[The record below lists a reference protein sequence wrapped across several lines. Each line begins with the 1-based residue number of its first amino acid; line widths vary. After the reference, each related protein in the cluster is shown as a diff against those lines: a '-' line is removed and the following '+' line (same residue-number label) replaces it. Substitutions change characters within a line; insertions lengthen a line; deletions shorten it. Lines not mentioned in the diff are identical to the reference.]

1 MRFISEV
8 VWANRP
14 GTIRSVW
21 SLTQGDDLFN
31 LLVMGELVDELLVP
45 RQQLDKK
52 ARYVLGIS
60 IAKNVAS

>member
-1 MRFISEV
+1 MRFIPEV